1 MLRSLRLR
9 SGVRS
14 FDRVVVELEDSG
26 RAPRINAIRLLD
38 GSGGGAVAPVPG
50 AELPGDS
57 RDAVWATGVVKP
69 FRQDS
74 SYSFVALDG
83 DAGDAFLVRSLRQEL
98 AQGDEVR
105 VRLEDAGKGAPRIVE
120 VKRVGWRDP
129 RIAKKRRLEEGAL
142 PSKER
147 GNARPAWTLTRP
159 QRACVEALLRA
170 IGLQSGQLVMTLCC
184 GRLRWAWV
192 KGMRCELLAP
202 SFDLGANEIMAFSM
216 ALDAGECSEECGFVI
231 DMDCCTVALCAVP
244 EGPLCFSFARGT
256 DARYEVHLSPMRIDA
271 ALLPFRAAARW
282 GRMVADFVAVTSVA
296 GAHLLLHRCLSPIV
310 DLNRAAA

>member
-74 SYSFVALDG
+74 SYSFVALGG

-98 AQGDEVR
+98 AQGDGVR
-105 VRLEDAGKGAPRIVE
+105 VRLEDVFVGAPRIVE

-202 SFDLGANEIMAFSM
+202 SFDCRSISPWAATASSTRDASHLCCRSSAASTRALPAGPEARSASRMRSRHARECDKVVVAFH
-216 ALDAGECSEECGFVI
+216 
-231 DMDCCTVALCAVP
+231 P
-244 EGPLCFSFARGT
+244 
-256 DARYEVHLSPMRIDA
+256 
-271 ALLPFRAAARW
+271 
-282 GRMVADFVAVTSVA
+282 
-296 GAHLLLHRCLSPIV
+296 
-310 DLNRAAA
+310 

>member
-202 SFDLGANEIMAFSM
+202 SFDMGANEIMAFSM

-231 DMDCCTVALCAVP
+231 DMDCVLCQKVLCAFLSHGGPTHAMKCTCPPCELMRSCCHFVLRRG
-244 EGPLCFSFARGT
+244 EGEWLPISWLSR
-256 DARYEVHLSPMRIDA
+256 LSPVHICCSTVVCR
-271 ALLPFRAAARW
+271 R
-282 GRMVADFVAVTSVA
+282 
-296 GAHLLLHRCLSPIV
+296 LSI
-310 DLNRAAA
+310 